1 MKSIFCGKRDARA
14 VLVLY
19 KYCPYF
25 LDFVGICFDLVL
37 ISRRWFSW
45 LEKLQTHI
53 HLKFDNGLISEMAK
67 EKPQDVLHILWL
79 YIFILQE
86 IYNH

>member
-1 MKSIFCGKRDARA
+1 MATSISTYRA
-14 VLVLY
+14 ML
-19 KYCPYF
+19 
-25 LDFVGICFDLVL
+25 
-37 ISRRWFSW
+37 RRWFSW

-79 YIFILQE
+79 YIFIL
-86 IYNH
+86 